1 MNSNEIQIHDQPNT
15 IDKENEN
22 NTDTVEQVRI
32 NKIYIFFF
40 FFFFTLYKYIIS
52 LFINSEKQLFIIY

>member
-32 NKIYIFFF
+32 NKI
-40 FFFFTLYKYIIS
+40 
-52 LFINSEKQLFIIY
+52 